1 VVQAKD
7 VAPSSEGT
15 HPSEEWAPVPVA
27 STSSATP
34 APASGTVPRPLAGW
48 SVVARTAELD
58 EIQDALARSIG
69 PHRVDKLGRGPA
81 IDAQNEFAEFG
92 GLRLVRLGY
101 HAEVV
106 IRPNESELDSV
117 LIEMPLSGHSDVT
130 RGRESVIST
139 PQLAT
144 ILMPDIKTRL
154 TFSSDCEKYVL
165 RLDRDRLDRH
175 CAALL
180 GRDELR
186 RPLVF
191 DLGFDLTAPGGRDW
205 MTLIRGMEEAAGQA
219 TSLWRAPLI
228 AAQFEQLFMT
238 TLLLAQPHNFSDAFR
253 QPEPAIAPFYV
264 KRAEAYIEAHLEEPV
279 SIVDLAAAAGVSA
292 RSLQTG
298 FQQFRGTTPMAHMR
312 SLRLKRAHDE
322 LLAADPQR
330 ASVTDVAM
338 RWGFVHL
345 GKFAVAYKERFGES
359 PRETLS
365 RWR

>member
-1 VVQAKD
+1 MD
-7 VAPSSEGT
+7 VAPSPEDAL
-15 HPSEEWAPVPVA
+15 PSGERVPVPAA
-27 STSSATP
+27 STPSAGAAPTSASVPKSS
-34 APASGTVPRPLAGW
+34 AGW
-48 SVVARTAELD
+48 SVVARTGELD
-58 EIQDALARSIG
+58 EIRDAVVRSIG
-69 PHRVDKLGRGPA
+69 PHRVDRLGRGPA

-101 HAEVV
+101 HADVV
-106 IRPNESELDSV
+106 IQPNESELDNV
-117 LIEMPLSGHSDVT
+117 LVEMPLSGHSDVT
-130 RGRESVIST
+130 RGHQSIIST
-139 PQLAT
+139 PQVAT

-165 RLDRDRLDRH
+165 RLDRDRLERH

-219 TSLWRAPLI
+219 NSLWRAPLI

-238 TLLLAQPHNFSDAFR
+238 TLLLAQPHSFSDAFR

-264 KRAEAYIEAHLEEPV
+264 KRAEAYIEAHLDEPI
-279 SIVDLAAAAGVSA
+279 SIVDLAAAAGVSP

-312 SLRLKRAHDE
+312 SLRLKRVHDE

-345 GKFAVAYKERFGES
+345 GKFAVAYREHFGES
-359 PRETLS
+359 PRETLA